1 MLVLVLPVAGVD
13 GDGDEGGD
21 GGVGGREDGG
31 RVGVGG
37 AEPGDITV
45 GRERDGDRLQSV
57 GLEGESVAAALS
69 VQPAGSHTGRLG
81 GVRPGGERG
90 YEMCLNY

>member
-1 MLVLVLPVAGVD
+1 M
-13 GDGDEGGD
+13 
-21 GGVGGREDGG
+21 R
-31 RVGVGG
+31 VGG